1 MNERNLTKMKI
12 HYMWRGDP
20 LTPKSLKELSS
31 ELEIF
36 GYESVLLPFH
46 SSNSDYLIKSAA
58 ALIPGNKLKYM
69 IALRP
74 YHISPQFCSMIAEA
88 YNQIDPDRLIFNW
101 IAGDFHTRLDEPDT
115 ELDVFLESEPI
126 DTIQKRTTFL
136 RNFVKQYKSYPIL
149 SNRPEMVFSG
159 FSDYTL
165 DTVKIFDG
173 ISLCMIDDYRSNIN
187 KFEGIKKRIVS
198 VNSIVL
204 DDDIEKYKEKIF
216 SVNPRSL
223 NTTIIGNKESVKKQI
238 LELKNEGITDVLL
251 WTGRPEVMQSRDPL
265 NHKNDILVNELVKE
279 ILKGDSHV

>member
-1 MNERNLTKMKI
+1 
-12 HYMWRGDP
+12 MWKGNP
-20 LTPKSLKELSS
+20 LTPKRLKELSS

-36 GYESVLLPFH
+36 GYTSVLLPFH
-46 SSNSDYLIKSAA
+46 SHSSDYLIKSAA

-74 YHISPQFCSMIAEA
+74 YHISPQFCAMIAEA

-101 IAGDFHTRLDEPDT
+101 IAGDFDVRGDEPDQV
-115 ELDVFLESEPI
+115 DVFGMSETI
-126 DTIQKRTTFL
+126 DSITKRTTFL
-136 RNFVKQYKSYPIL
+136 RNFVKQYNSYPLL

-165 DTVKIFDG
+165 DTVKIFDET
-173 ISLCMIDDYRSNIN
+173 SLSMIDDYRSNIN
-187 KFEGIKKRIVS
+187 KFKGINKKMVS
-198 VNSIVL
+198 VNPIIL
-204 DDDIEKYKEKIF
+204 DDNVEKYKEKIF
-216 SVNPRSL
+216 SVNPRSP

-251 WTGRPEVMQSRDPL
+251 YTSRPEVLQFRDPL

-279 ILKGDSHV
+279 ILKGENNV